1 MVTSKKGSESTVNNL
16 VMNNNHLIK
25 LHEQKDGSV
34 AVMGRDLHAF
44 LEIGTRYDIW
54 FNRMKEYG
62 FEGNV
67 DYGAIVQKRTTAQ
80 GNSTEYVDHAM
91 TIDMAK
97 EISMIQRN
105 EKGKQAR
112 QYFIQIEKAWNS
124 PEMIMKRALQ
134 IADRKIIDLQER
146 VQLDRPKVIFADAVA
161 ASHTSILVGDL
172 AKLLYQNGI
181 KTGGNR
187 LFGWM
192 RENGYLIKRKG
203 TDYNMPTQRSAEMK
217 LFEVKETTI
226 NNPDGSIKISKTPK
240 VTGKGQQY
248 FINLFM
254 KNKELEG

>member
-1 MVTSKKGSESTVNNL
+1 MEYLAEKKNP
-16 VMNNNHLIK
+16 LIP
-25 LHEQKDGSV
+25 LHEEHDGSV
-34 AVMGRDLHAF
+34 AVLGRDLHEF
-44 LEIGTRYDIW
+44 LEIKTPYKQW
-54 FNRMKEYG
+54 FDRMSEYG
-62 FEGNV
+62 FEENQ
-67 DYGAIVQKRTTAQ
+67 DYGAIAQKCLTAQ
-80 GNSTEYVDHAM
+80 GNSFTQTEHVM
-91 TIDMAK
+91 TLDMAK

-112 QYFIQIEKAWNS
+112 QYFIRIEKAWNS

-146 VQLDRPKVIFADAVA
+146 AQLDKPKVIFADAVA

-172 AKLLYQNGI
+172 AKLLNQNGI
-181 KTGGNR
+181 PTGANR
-187 LFGWM
+187 LFNWM

-203 TDYNMPTQRSAEMK
+203 TDYNMPTQRSADMK

-254 KNKELEG
+254 KNKEMEV

>member
-1 MVTSKKGSESTVNNL
+1 MNNL
-16 VMNNNHLIK
+16 VEKQKPLIP
-25 LHEQKDGSV
+25 LHEENDGSV
-34 AVMGRDLHAF
+34 AVMGRDLHEF
-44 LEIGTRYDIW
+44 LEINSNYTTW
-54 FNRMKEYG
+54 FDRMTEYG
-62 FEGNV
+62 FAEGPDFLPILEKSNGGRPGV
-67 DYGAIVQKRTTAQ
+67 NHVL
-80 GNSTEYVDHAM
+80 

-146 VQLDRPKVIFADAVA
+146 VQLDKPKVIFADAVA

-172 AKLLYQNGI
+172 AKLLNQNGI
-181 KTGGNR
+181 PIGANR
-187 LFGWM
+187 LFNWM

-203 TDYNMPTQRSAEMK
+203 TDYNMPTQRSADMK

-226 NNPDGSIKISKTPK
+226 SNPDGSIKISKTPK

-254 KNKELEG
+254 KNKEMEG

>member
-1 MVTSKKGSESTVNNL
+1 MNNL
-16 VMNNNHLIK
+16 AEKQNPLIP
-25 LHEQKDGSV
+25 LHEENDGSV
-34 AVMGRDLHAF
+34 AVMGRDLHEF
-44 LEIGTRYDIW
+44 LEIETPYKKW
-54 FNRMKEYG
+54 FDRMVEYG
-62 FEGNV
+62 FIENQDFNLDKNVRVQFEGSRVVNREV
-67 DYGAIVQKRTTAQ
+67 A
-80 GNSTEYVDHAM
+80 DHVM

-112 QYFIQIEKAWNS
+112 QYFIAIEKAWNS

-146 VQLDRPKVIFADAVA
+146 VQLDKPKVIFADAVA

-248 FINLFM
+248 FINLFL
-254 KNKELEG
+254 KNKEMEV